1 MENQTLIIKKISS
14 ISRHTQS
21 QLLLDKRW
29 RIEEVH
35 QNGGFFDFLHPFTL
49 LFFVIRVN
57 RHCFIIGQLPLSSY
71 AFSLGFYDLGS
82 SKMHALSN
90 LGVCSKISSL
100 FLEKRFLINDWVAF
114 WGIDF
119 NNHRVNL
126 AHLNF

>member
-100 FLEKRFLINDWVAF
+100 FLEKRFLIND
-114 WGIDF
+114 
-119 NNHRVNL
+119 
-126 AHLNF
+126 